1 MKTQRITHQNI
12 LRVLISGFA
21 LVILLLLAA
30 AVVGA
35 YNIQS
40 IQENAANL
48 VSDQSVTN
56 GLIDELNKQQ
66 TSLSDVFSIM
76 ARDPDSLDYIQI
88 LKQLDEADRDIDHIS
103 AEGGQTPDHDLWAR
117 LKQSSMQ
124 FSQEARRILAEDEPE
139 TFAPAELFRDH
150 EAFISVVA
158 RLVEAEYRKVNAA
171 QGQIDRRSSRLLGLT
186 VTFAGASVLLALVF
200 AAITIKMAL
209 QLIRRLEWQT
219 AELSRVSFHML
230 EDQEATARRFSHELH
245 DELGQQLTAIK
256 TNLTAL
262 DSTGEVNR
270 SRLEDNLHLV
280 DEAIGNVRQMS
291 QLLRPIILDDFG
303 LEAGLR
309 WLAEGFS
316 TRTGIEVSV
325 DSNHPGR
332 LPDETE
338 THLFRIAQEALTN
351 VARHSG
357 AKRVRIKLEAGKPGA
372 TAKLLANAPP
382 SGPVSDRSRDRKGVD
397 AKPEPETSLNAANGQ
412 VCLTVQDDGRGL
424 DADGSSGR
432 GMGMIGMRAR
442 ARSSGGDVE
451 VRAAPGGGVLI
462 EVRVPLRNETHSHP
476 VG

>member
-1 MKTQRITHQNI
+1 MKTRHITQQNI
-12 LRVLISGFA
+12 LRVLIAGFG

-30 AVVGA
+30 AVVGV

-40 IQENAANL
+40 IQQNAASL
-48 VSDQSVTN
+48 VREQAVTN
-56 GLIDELNKQQ
+56 GLIDELQKQQ
-66 TSLSDVFSIM
+66 TSLSDVFSSM
-76 ARDPDSLDYIQI
+76 ARDPDSLDYVQI
-88 LKQLDEADRDIDHIS
+88 LSQLDEADRDIDRIS
-103 AEGGQTPDHDLWAR
+103 AEGAKTPESDLWAR
-117 LKQSSMQ
+117 LKQTSVQ
-124 FSQEARRILAEDEPE
+124 FSQEARRILAEDQPE
-139 TFAPAELFRDH
+139 TFAPTELFRDH

-158 RLVEAEYRKVNAA
+158 RLVEADYRKVSAA
-171 QGQIDRRSSRLLGLT
+171 QAQIDRRSSRLLSLT
-186 VTFAGASVLLALVF
+186 MTFAGASVLLALVF
-200 AAITIKMAL
+200 AAITVKMTL

-256 TNLTAL
+256 TNLNAL
-262 DSTGEVNR
+262 EVGGQVNHA
-270 SRLEDNLHLV
+270 RLDDNLQLV

-316 TRTGIEVSV
+316 TRTGIEVRV

-357 AKRVRIKLEAGKPGA
+357 AKHVQMKLDK
-372 TAKLLANAPP
+372 T
-382 SGPVSDRSRDRKGVD
+382 
-397 AKPEPETSLNAANGQ
+397 NGH
-412 VCLTVQDDGRGL
+412 VCLSVQDDGRGL
-424 DADGSSGR
+424 DTALSNNG

-442 ARSSGGDVE
+442 ARSAGGDVE

-462 EVRVPLRNETHSHP
+462 EVRVPVRNETNSHP

>member
-1 MKTQRITHQNI
+1 MKTQQITQQNI
-12 LRVLISGFA
+12 LRVLIAGFA

-30 AVVGA
+30 AVVGV

-40 IQENAANL
+40 IQQNAANL
-48 VSDQSVTN
+48 VREQSVTN
-56 GLIDELNKQQ
+56 GLIDELQQQQ
-66 TSLSDVFSIM
+66 TSLSDVFSSM
-76 ARDPDSLDYIQI
+76 ARDPDSLDYVQI
-88 LKQLDEADRDIDHIS
+88 LSQLDAADRDIDRIS
-103 AEGGQTPDHDLWAR
+103 AEGASTPERDLWAR

-124 FSQEARRILAEDEPE
+124 FSQEARRILAEDQPE
-139 TFAPAELFRDH
+139 TFAPTELFRDH

-158 RLVEAEYRKVNAA
+158 RLVEADYRKVNAA
-171 QGQIDRRSSRLLGLT
+171 QTQIDQRSSRLLSLT
-186 VTFAGASVLLALVF
+186 MTFAGASVLLALIF
-200 AAITIKMAL
+200 AAITVKMTL

-256 TNLTAL
+256 TNLNAL
-262 DSTGEVNR
+262 QAGGQLNQT
-270 SRLEDNLHLV
+270 RLDDNLLLV

-316 TRTGIEVSV
+316 TRTGIEVRV
-325 DSNHPGR
+325 DSTHPGR
-332 LPDETE
+332 LSDETE

-357 AKRVRIKLEAGKPGA
+357 AKHVQMKLE
-372 TAKLLANAPP
+372 
-382 SGPVSDRSRDRKGVD
+382 SSH
-397 AKPEPETSLNAANGQ
+397 GQ
-412 VCLTVQDDGRGL
+412 VRLSLQDDGRGL
-424 DADGSSGR
+424 DGTRVDSN

-442 ARSSGGDVE
+442 ARSAGGDVDI
-451 VRAAPGGGVLI
+451 RPAPGGGVLI
-462 EVRVPLRNETHSHP
+462 EVRVPLRNETNTHP
-476 VG
+476 AG

>member
-1 MKTQRITHQNI
+1 METGQITHQNI

-48 VSDQSVTN
+48 VRDQSVTN

-88 LKQLDEADRDIDHIS
+88 LKQLDEADRDIDRIS
-103 AEGGQTPDHDLWAR
+103 AEGAETPQHDLWSR

-124 FSQEARRILAEDEPE
+124 FSLEARRILAEDEPE

-158 RLVEAEYRKVNAA
+158 RLVEAEYRKVSAA
-171 QGQIDRRSSRLLGLT
+171 QGQIDQRSSRLLGLT
-186 VTFAGASVLLALVF
+186 VVFAGASVLLALVF
-200 AAITIKMAL
+200 AAITVKMAL

-245 DELGQQLTAIK
+245 DELGQQLTAIR
-256 TNLTAL
+256 TNLTAS
-262 DSTGEVNR
+262 DSTAEANR
-270 SRLEDNLHLV
+270 SRLEDNLRLV

-325 DSNHPGR
+325 DSNHSGR

-357 AKRVRIKLEAGKPGA
+357 AKRVLIKLE
-372 TAKLLANAPP
+372 TKLDTNSPAA
-382 SGPVSDRSRDRKGVD
+382 SFDADADRSHDRKGVFSSD
-397 AKPEPETSLNAANGQ
+397 APNGQ
-412 VCLTVQDDGRGL
+412 VRLSIQDDGRGL
-424 DADGSSGR
+424 DAAGSNGR